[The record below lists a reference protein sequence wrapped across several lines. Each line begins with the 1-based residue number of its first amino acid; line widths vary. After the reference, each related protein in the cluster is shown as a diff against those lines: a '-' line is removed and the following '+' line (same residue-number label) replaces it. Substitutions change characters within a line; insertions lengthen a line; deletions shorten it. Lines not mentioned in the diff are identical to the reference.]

1 MTLTFKFKHTLR
13 TGRSTIKR
21 FYFPFQ
27 KANYPSSVNSV
38 LINFYPYLLL
48 PEAQNLFSSAKL
60 TDVFIFNF

>member
-1 MTLTFKFKHTLR
+1 MTLSFKFEHTLP
-13 TGRSTIKR
+13 TVGTVKR